1 VLIECTKCGK
11 KYDIPGERLA
21 AFGKNFTLPCPSC
34 KEHISINLEEKAGQ
48 KPEVPAE
55 EVPAAELPT
64 GEKLRKKI
72 INSLKDLPSMPQ
84 VAQKARQVVS
94 DPDSDFRDLAKV
106 IETDQAIVTR
116 ILKIANSAYYG
127 AVGRVAS
134 VQQASV
140 VLGVKT
146 LQELLTIACAAGLLG
161 SELEGYEL
169 GAGDMWKHSLAVAA
183 GSRIIAK
190 KDHPA
195 LAEDAFSAG
204 LIHDAGKLILN
215 PYVNERKD
223 LFYKFM
229 EAGDKSFLIA
239 ERDILGFDHAEIA
252 YDVCEKWQIPKHIG
266 AAIKFHHY
274 PSRSNENG
282 LAYIL
287 HVADSIAIM
296 SGVGTGVD
304 GMLYEMDEK
313 ALDFLNLKMS
323 YIEEVMSEVI
333 EYVEKTTAD
342 V

>member
-1 VLIECTKCGK
+1 MLIECTKCSK
-11 KYDIPGERLA
+11 KYDIPDERLA

-34 KEHISINLEEKAGQ
+34 KEHIAIKLEESGAKGT
-48 KPEVPAE
+48 EVPAE
-55 EVPAAELPT
+55 EEAVKELPT

-72 INSLKDLPSMPQ
+72 LNSLKDLPPMPQ

-106 IETDQAIVTR
+106 IETDQAIVSR

-161 SELEGYEL
+161 EELEGYEL

-190 KDHPA
+190 KNHPA

-215 PYVNERKD
+215 AYVNERKEFF
-223 LFYKFM
+223 LEFM
-229 EAGDKSFLIA
+229 AQGDKSFLIA
-239 ERDILGFDHAEIA
+239 ERDILGFDHSEIA
-252 YDVCEKWQIPKHIG
+252 FDVCEKWQIPKHVS

-274 PSRSNENG
+274 PVRSNENG

-287 HVADSIAIM
+287 HVADSIAMM
-296 SGVGTGVD
+296 SGIGTGVD

-313 ALDFLNLKMS
+313 ALDFLNLEMS
-323 YIEEVMSEVI
+323 YTQEVMGEVI
-333 EYVEKTTAD
+333 EYVEKTTSE